1 MREIWKC
8 AKLQLILNNDYAAIL
23 DPDSF
28 HFCQMQKVALQI
40 QTDFTLD
47 QSFICLL
54 WFPYHMDHM
63 KLTKLSSLCNVKAVL
78 QMKEFRSLG

>member
-54 WFPYHMDHM
+54 WFPYATYKVTIPMLHR
-63 KLTKLSSLCNVKAVL
+63 LCNVKAEL